1 MINLSWKKYWRDQNR
16 ILEIFF
22 DYLSVE
28 KGLSNNTIFS
38 YKRDFKLL
46 STYLYNRKWFKKYVF
61 PSRSKKNHFNFIDR
75 YNDSLK
81 PKSLRQLNYSHL
93 KDFFENLEKKGFKN
107 TSRARF
113 HSTFKQFFEFEV
125 RQKYIKENPME
136 FIEKP
141 RIMKRLPPVL
151 TKSEMKKLLQY
162 IRRSPPKNESESQK
176 NKRLRIKCL
185 IELLYSTGVR
195 VSELIN
201 IKIED
206 IDINGRVL
214 RVFGKGRKERNA
226 YFTVDTSEALEEW
239 MTLIPSSSSSFLF
252 PSHGAL
258 GHITRDSINKTL
270 SSLSNK
276 LEFSKN
282 KLTPHKLR
290 HAFATHLLKKGA
302 DIRII
307 QQLLGHSNIS
317 TTEIYTHVLDSETI
331 ESVKKSH
338 PLEKSLG

>member
-1 MINLSWKKYWRDQNR
+1 MIDSNWEKYWRDQNR

-46 STYLYNRKWFKKYVF
+46 SSFLYNRKWFKKYVF
-61 PSRSKKNHFNFIDR
+61 PSRIKKNHFDMIDE
-75 YNDSLK
+75 NTDNLK
-81 PKSLRQLNYSHL
+81 SISLRKLNYDHL
-93 KDFFENLEKKGFKN
+93 KDFFENLEEKGFKN

-125 RQKYIKENPME
+125 RQEYLKENPME

-141 RIMKRLPPVL
+141 IIKRSLPSVL
-151 TKSEMKKLLQY
+151 TKSEIETLLKH
-162 IRRSPPKNESESQK
+162 IRRIPTKNESESKK
-176 NKRLRIKCL
+176 NKRLKIKCL

-195 VSELIN
+195 VSELVN

-206 IDINGRVL
+206 IDVKKRIL
-214 RVFGKGRKERNA
+214 KIFGKGRKERNA
-226 YFTVDTSEALEEW
+226 YFTAKTSKALEEW
-239 MTLIPSSSSSFLF
+239 IALIPPSSSFLF
-252 PSHGAL
+252 PSHGVL
-258 GHITRDSINKTL
+258 GHITRDSINKIL
-270 SSLSNK
+270 SSLSNE
-276 LEFSKN
+276 LGFSKN

-290 HAFATHLLKKGA
+290 HAFATHLLNKGA
-302 DIRII
+302 DLRII

-317 TTEIYTHVLDSETI
+317 TTEIYTHVIDSETV